1 MGKPYS
7 EDLRERAVAAIE
19 AGHTRESVAEL
30 FRLSLS
36 TVGRLIRRKR
46 ETGSIRP
53 DKFGGYKKHALHAHA
68 DRVWQLVS
76 EQPDITLLEIQAGL
90 AKDKVTVSQTA
101 IFRFLRHGNLTFKKK
116 VCTPPNKTGRM
127 SPLRARRCGKNSPH
141 LIRRGWSSLTKP
153 ALPPT

>member
-7 EDLRERAVAAIE
+7 EDLRERVVAAIE

-90 AKDKVTVSQTA
+90 AKDKVTVSQT
-101 IFRFLRHGNLTFKKK
+101 
-116 VCTPPNKTGRM
+116 
-127 SPLRARRCGKNSPH
+127 
-141 LIRRGWSSLTKP
+141 
-153 ALPPT
+153 